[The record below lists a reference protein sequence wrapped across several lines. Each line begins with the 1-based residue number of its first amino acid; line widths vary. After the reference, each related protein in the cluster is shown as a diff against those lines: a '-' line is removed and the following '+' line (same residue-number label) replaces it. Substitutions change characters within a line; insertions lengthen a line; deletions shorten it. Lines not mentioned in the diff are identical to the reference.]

1 MTKTTSR
8 HLLDIL
14 AEVPD
19 FRNNR
24 GKRHPLSAIL
34 GLAVIA
40 MMCGY
45 RSYTAIAGWGST
57 YHPDPPKAL
66 GFTRTKTPCAST
78 LHYVFKDLDATAL
91 ENTLS
96 QWAVDLLAD
105 LPVDDTHKHNA
116 IAIDGKT
123 LCGSRTQHATITHLL
138 SIVSHQI
145 GITLTQH
152 PVDAKTNEIPIA
164 KQILQTFDVAGKI
177 VTTDALLTQKAFC
190 QMLREKNADYLLPI
204 KANQKQTY
212 EDIRDLFKPQKPPKN
227 HVDPQTYHART
238 FETLHHEAEAHTDTY
253 SCVENEHGFI
263 TSRTLTTSTLL
274 NDYLNSPDLAQVY
287 QYQSQRKN
295 RRTGEITCHRQ
306 YGITSL
312 PPDKANAQDLL
323 NLRRGHWTIENLSHR
338 TRDVTFREDASQVRC
353 GNIPQV
359 MAALR
364 NTVITLLRIS
374 RHRKIEKA
382 QRFFA
387 AHPWQAFKILQ
398 KTKFDN

>member
-40 MMCGY
+40 MMCGC
-45 RSYTAIAGWGST
+45 RSYAAIAEWGRT
-57 YHPDPPKAL
+57 YHTDIPKAL
-66 GFTRTKTPCAST
+66 GFKRIKTPCAST

-91 ENTLS
+91 ENRLT
-96 QWAVDLLAD
+96 QWAITVLEN
-105 LPVDDTHKHNA
+105 LPPETNTQAV
-116 IAIDGKT
+116 AIDGKT
-123 LCGSRTQHATITHLL
+123 LCGSHQQDATITHLL
-138 SIVSHQI
+138 SVVSHQL
-145 GITLTQH
+145 GITLTQQ

-164 KQILQTFDVAGKI
+164 TQILQAFDVSGKI

-190 QMLREKNADYLLPI
+190 QTLCEKKADYVLPI

-212 EDIRDLFKPQKPPKN
+212 EDIKRLFEPEVPPKTD
-227 HVDPQTYHART
+227 VAPEVYQQRT
-238 FETLHHEAEAHTDTY
+238 FEMLHQETQAHTD
-253 SCVENEHGFI
+253 SFSAVEKAHGYI
-263 TSRTLTTSTLL
+263 TTRTLMTSTLL
-274 NDYLNSPDLAQVY
+274 NAHLSWPGLTQVY
-287 QYQSQRKN
+287 EYRSERKHV
-295 RRTGEITCHRQ
+295 RTGKITHHAQ

-312 PPDKANAQDLL
+312 PPQRASAERLL
-323 NLRRGHWTIENLSHR
+323 ELRRGHWTIENLSHR
-338 TRDVTFREDASQVRC
+338 TRDVLLGEDASQVRC

-364 NTVITLLRIS
+364 NTVLTLLRICGYT
-374 RHRKIEKA
+374 HIAKA
-382 QRFFA
+382 FRFFA
-387 AHPWQAFKILQ
+387 AHPTEALKIIQ
-398 KTKFDN
+398 KTESDN